1 MDRMKDMQ
9 NKKLCTYW
17 IFSLI
22 LVFLASCYPLY
33 MGIRVISDMIADG
46 AVMKENYP
54 KYVIPYT
61 PLAFAV
67 MLGILLMPLLL
78 RLLKSGAF
86 FGGAAVSLAAFFGL
100 EFLFEKSIVV
110 SAAETT
116 VKLKDWQMFMCY
128 SPPGGWGKTATEYKT
143 HTAVEILMG
152 EYNPAFK
159 LHFYLISVVLILAL
173 LNCFYGFAQII
184 RTGNSS
190 RRSALVMQSVS
201 AAAFLGLCI
210 LACFTAFWRDGS
222 IKVSALSAS
231 LMSAFFILM
240 GLTAGIFSGS
250 LLLNRKSL
258 RRLWLPA
265 AVSAAVTLLMYI
277 GEMILLHGH
286 LYRFG
291 SGFFFAGLPG
301 IVLAPVD
308 ILVILA
314 SGSLM
319 YLLMRMLQK
328 KHA

>member
-1 MDRMKDMQ
+1 MA
-9 NKKLCTYW
+9 CV
-17 IFSLI
+17 LI
-22 LVFLASCYPLY
+22 ASFYPLY
-33 MGIRVISDMIADG
+33 MGVRVISDMVRDG
-46 AVMKENYP
+46 TVLKENYP

-67 MLGILLMPLLL
+67 ILGILLMPIFL
-78 RLLKSGAF
+78 RLMKRAAV
-86 FGGAAVSLAAFFGL
+86 FGGTTVSLAAFFGA
-100 EFLFEKSIVV
+100 EFWFEQSIVV
-110 SAAETT
+110 STAETT
-116 VKLKDWQMFMCY
+116 VKLEDWQMFMCY
-128 SPPGGWGKTATEYKT
+128 APPGGWGETVTDYKT

-159 LHFYLISVVLILAL
+159 LHFYLISVILILAL

-184 RTGNSS
+184 RTGDRS
-190 RRSALVMQSVS
+190 RKRALIMQSVS

-210 LACFTAFWRDGS
+210 LACFTAFWRDGN
-222 IKVSALSAS
+222 IEVSALSAS

-240 GLTAGIFSGS
+240 GLTAGIFFGS
-250 LLLNRKSL
+250 LLLNRKNAVL
-258 RRLWLPA
+258 VWLPA
-265 AVSAAVTLLMYI
+265 AMSAAVTLLMYI

-291 SGFFFAGLPG
+291 SGFFFDGLPD

-319 YLLMRMLQK
+319 YLLMRMLWK
-328 KHA
+328 TRA